1 MTRQHRRRRLVATL
15 LPLLLAGGL
24 TAGCTGSDPAEDGDP
39 MTIRLLVREFN
50 LREIGVDCA
59 GSGAYLFV
67 HRTAP
72 YRLVDGDGAELV
84 SGELPTGTSVAAFE
98 EDLEVP
104 RVPTFC
110 EFAVPVTVPKRDAY
124 QIVIDDRP
132 PIALTTDRENPE
144 GGPSLVAVI
153 P

>member
-1 MTRQHRRRRLVATL
+1 MRRHHRVRQLAASL
-15 LPLLLAGGL
+15 LPLLLLGGV
-24 TAGCTGSDPAEDGDP
+24 TAGCTAASATEDGDP
-39 MTIRLLVREFN
+39 MTVRLLVREFN

-67 HRTAP
+67 HNTAP
-72 YRLVDGDGAELV
+72 YRLVDGDGKDLAT
-84 SGELPTGTSVAAFE
+84 GKLPVGKSIAAFE

-110 EFAVPVTVPKRDAY
+110 AFSVPVSVPKRSAY
-124 QIVIDDRP
+124 QLIIDDRP
-132 PIALTTDRENPE
+132 PIPLTDDRENVE
-144 GGPSLVAVI
+144 GPSLVAVI